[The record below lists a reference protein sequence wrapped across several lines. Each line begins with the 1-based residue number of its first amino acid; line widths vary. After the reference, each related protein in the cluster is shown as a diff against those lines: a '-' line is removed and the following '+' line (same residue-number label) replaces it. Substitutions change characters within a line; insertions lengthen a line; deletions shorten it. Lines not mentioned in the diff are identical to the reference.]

1 MMPVLEEKVLPK
13 DGSLTVPVL
22 IVGNGPSGIC
32 LSYLLSGYRPY
43 LSPAVSHPNPILQ
56 HKLEE
61 NQHLSIVDQDLEYL
75 SEGLEGRSSN
85 PVAVLF
91 DTLLLPDGDY
101 GLDHTS
107 PLCWKLES
115 WQGIPHLVLGTGPPG
130 GSWNAMEGS
139 MLTLSFGSWM
149 ELPGLK
155 LKDCVGEK
163 RRNLRN
169 NRVTPAEVAAY
180 YQHFV
185 SEMGLEKNFVP
196 RSCLTSL
203 CRINDVAKS
212 EDASKRGVIQEKAQ
226 EEGSGAATRSLWE
239 VRGYQKGSNGVQ
251 TPFLI
256 LAENV
261 VLATGTQDEPVRL
274 GVEGEE
280 LPYVCHSIS
289 EFETAIV
296 HSRGGYPVW
305 EDFISKTTKL
315 QSHLRT
321 TIVIAGSFLDAFQKV
336 ADLATNT
343 RGATKEIGSAL
354 TRMCMRH
361 RSIESRLKQLTAA
374 LTDSLINPL
383 EGRIEE
389 WKKIANQLDKDHA
402 KEYKKA
408 RQEIKKKSS
417 DTLKLQKKV
426 KKGKEEVRL
435 QLDTALQDVNEKYVL
450 LEETEKQAVCRALIE
465 ERSRFC
471 TFVTLLRPV
480 LGEEI
485 GMLGEVTHLQSILED
500 LTNLTADPQI
510 LPPASEQVIL
520 DLKVADDYGYTYHT
534 PPSSP
539 SSSHSRRGTVSSIYH
554 YPQSTGKHPSI
565 PNFESASASMETLH
579 IRPPSV
585 STADGTSQDGAKV
598 APMELLQTNSLQP
611 KEAASYQMVGE
622 NGAQTPL
629 EAGVYTQAMERA
641 QSTGGP
647 VAYKPQIGQM
657 SAREHL
663 ALTLSQGMN
672 VDTQRSSR
680 DSLHCSS
687 GYSTQT
693 TTPSCSEDT
702 IPSQAVKKEQSL
714 IVPDYDYL
722 SLHGEQELPD
732 QIDFDK
738 SSTIPRNSDISL
750 NYRKM
755 FQVKRPASTVSLLV
769 DPEPT
774 MTSHVATIRRKP
786 SSKPTFR
793 RGTIG
798 AVPIPIRTPMVP
810 IPGPPVASKPM
821 GLAVSR
827 TGSEECV
834 SLHGGRSSFVQRKQ
848 GICSSTQSLSMAQTP
863 GYTLVPEKP
872 LQVSGL
878 QRSAPN
884 LQNARE
890 SMPATNNTGNGLT
903 PHLGPAEDSQRTAGV
918 HIAAATPSPTE
929 GGDDVLSMIRRGVKL
944 RKTLTNDRS
953 APRII

>member
-1 MMPVLEEKVLPK
+1 M
-13 DGSLTVPVL
+13 
-22 IVGNGPSGIC
+22 
-32 LSYLLSGYRPY
+32 
-43 LSPAVSHPNPILQ
+43 
-56 HKLEE
+56 
-61 NQHLSIVDQDLEYL
+61 
-75 SEGLEGRSSN
+75 
-85 PVAVLF
+85 
-91 DTLLLPDGDY
+91 
-101 GLDHTS
+101 
-107 PLCWKLES
+107 
-115 WQGIPHLVLGTGPPG
+115 
-130 GSWNAMEGS
+130 
-139 MLTLSFGSWM
+139 
-149 ELPGLK
+149 
-155 LKDCVGEK
+155 
-163 RRNLRN
+163 
-169 NRVTPAEVAAY
+169 
-180 YQHFV
+180 
-185 SEMGLEKNFVP
+185 
-196 RSCLTSL
+196 
-203 CRINDVAKS
+203 
-212 EDASKRGVIQEKAQ
+212 
-226 EEGSGAATRSLWE
+226 
-239 VRGYQKGSNGVQ
+239 
-251 TPFLI
+251 
-256 LAENV
+256 
-261 VLATGTQDEPVRL
+261 
-274 GVEGEE
+274 
-280 LPYVCHSIS
+280 
-289 EFETAIV
+289 
-296 HSRGGYPVW
+296 GGYPVW